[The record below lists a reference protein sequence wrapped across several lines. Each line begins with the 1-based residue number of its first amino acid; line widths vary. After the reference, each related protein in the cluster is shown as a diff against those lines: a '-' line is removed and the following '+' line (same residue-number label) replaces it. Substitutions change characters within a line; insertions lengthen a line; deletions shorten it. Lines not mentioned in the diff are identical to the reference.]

1 MSSAEMSRRSV
12 QLAITTSRT
21 SPAQATGTNNEEAMP
36 WCSARPGTIAVL
48 VFASG
53 TARARPLAITLAV
66 PDGPSPKR
74 R

>member
-1 MSSAEMSRRSV
+1 
-12 QLAITTSRT
+12 
-21 SPAQATGTNNEEAMP
+21 MP

-48 VFASG
+48 VRASG
-53 TARARPLAITLAV
+53 TASGRPLAITLAV